1 MSFEQEPPS
10 SPDSTQTTFIMPT
23 FSRTTKS
30 TFKTDIEIARHHVTS
45 SSRITFS
52 LVNKLFRIQQRL
64 SSDLGFEN
72 EDDGLMATRKWAD
85 DVLNVAWEIT
95 TKAGRL
101 IDDVDYLLPR
111 LGEEETEMSRE
122 QEKVDD
128 KEEESRHSFDA
139 QEDQDEML

>member
-1 MSFEQEPPS
+1 
-10 SPDSTQTTFIMPT
+10 
-23 FSRTTKS
+23 
-30 TFKTDIEIARHHVTS
+30 
-45 SSRITFS
+45 
-52 LVNKLFRIQQRL
+52 
-64 SSDLGFEN
+64 
-72 EDDGLMATRKWAD
+72 MATRKWAD

-122 QEKVDD
+122 QVEKMQTEEKVDD